1 MTSERP
7 TGYRGALPTR
17 NDALAKPWVIA
28 EIAIFVLIFVL
39 AALGFP
45 SKVFPRASA
54 EPSRRFPCEGVPAR
68 CAGAAAELQ
77 LSGVGLSIGP
87 DAVDGL
93 TEQMAVET
101 RTC

>member
-28 EIAIFVLIFVL
+28 VIAIFVLIFVL

-54 EPSRRFPCEGVPAR
+54 EPQPSFSVVASASPSAR
-68 CAGAAAELQ
+68 TQ
-77 LSGVGLSIGP
+77 
-87 DAVDGL
+87 
-93 TEQMAVET
+93 
-101 RTC
+101 

>member
-28 EIAIFVLIFVL
+28 VIAIFVLIFVL

-54 EPSRRFPCEGVPAR
+54 EPQP
-68 CAGAAAELQ
+68 
-77 LSGVGLSIGP
+77 SISFVASASP
-87 DAVDGL
+87 SAP
-93 TEQMAVET
+93 TQ
-101 RTC
+101 